1 MPSPFLSHSHGC
13 QGWRGEMSERIRAFD
28 WSTTELGPLE
38 GWSHSLCNAVQ
49 FLLGSPVPLV
59 MLWGRPGYMIYN
71 DAYSVFAGG
80 RHPYLL
86 GSPVELGWPE
96 VAEFNRNVMDTCL
109 AGGTLS
115 YRDKE
120 LVLLRH
126 GKPEEVWMDLYYS
139 PVPGDDGAPAGVM
152 AIVVETT
159 ERMVSERR
167 RQEAESAYREANERL
182 HLALSSGA
190 VSGLFVW
197 DLETN
202 LLSGDA
208 RFARTFLL
216 PVEQVEQGLPN
227 DRAMQMIHPED
238 LDHLNRQVEQTIA
251 LRVPFKAEYRIRQP
265 DGSYLWV
272 LASGR
277 CEFGEQGQPLR
288 FPGVLI
294 DIHERKIAE
303 DELLQ
308 LTHQLEQRV
317 EAEVQARSEV
327 EERLRQ
333 SQKLEAIGGL
343 TGGVAHDFNN
353 MLQVIA
359 GNLHLLARLEP
370 SNERAQRYVQV
381 ALCAVDRGAKL
392 SSQLLSFARRQQLQ
406 PTQCDPL
413 RIYQGLG
420 ELFQRALG
428 ETIHLDVQL
437 PRDSWPIYVDRNQ
450 LENALLNLA
459 INARDAMQ
467 GEGTIRIT
475 GENVTL
481 DEAFC
486 AGKQI
491 EPGDYVCLSVCDNGI
506 GMTQEVLEHAFE
518 PFFTTKPEGHST
530 GLGLSMVFGF
540 VKQSGGH
547 TEIIS
552 EHGVGSTVQ
561 MYFPRSARNVPDEEP
576 QASDECSACGGET
589 ILVVEDDAGVRA
601 TAVELLQQLGYRVL
615 TAANG
620 ELAQQ
625 LLDEG
630 TRVDLIFT
638 DVVMPGRIK
647 SSDLADW
654 ARRQT
659 PPVPLLFTSGFTRDV
674 ISRNQQLSADT
685 HLLSKPYT
693 PQALESMLRS
703 VLAGRG
709 AG

>member
-1 MPSPFLSHSHGC
+1 MTFLSQSHEC

-28 WSTTELGPLE
+28 WSATELGPLH
-38 GWSHSLCNAVQ
+38 GWSQSLRNAVQ
-49 FLLGSPVPLV
+49 LILGSPVPLV
-59 MLWGRPGYMIYN
+59 VLWGRPGYMIYN

-86 GSPVELGWPE
+86 GTPVELGWPE
-96 VAEFNRNVMDTCL
+96 VAEFNRNVVDTCL

-115 YRDKE
+115 YRNKE

-126 GKPEEVWMDLYYS
+126 GKPEDVWMDLNYS

-159 ERMVSERR
+159 AQMVSERR
-167 RQEAESAYREANERL
+167 RQQAEAAYREANERL
-182 HLALSSGA
+182 HLALNSGA
-190 VSGLFVW
+190 VLGLFVW
-197 DLETN
+197 DIEAN

-208 RFARTFLL
+208 RFARTFFL
-216 PVEQVEQGLPN
+216 PVEQAANGLPN
-227 DRAMQMIHPED
+227 EMATQMIHPDD
-238 LDHLNRQVEQTIA
+238 LEQLNRSAEATITFG
-251 LRVPFKAEYRIRQP
+251 VPFKSEYRIRQP

-277 CEFGEQGQPLR
+277 CEFDEQGKPLR

-303 DELLQ
+303 EKLLQ
-308 LTHQLEQRV
+308 LTRHLEQRV
-317 EAEVQARSEV
+317 AAEMQARSAA
-327 EERLRQ
+327 EEQLRQ

-359 GNLHLLARLEP
+359 GNLHLLARLEQG
-370 SNERAQRYVQV
+370 NERAQRYVQT
-381 ALCAVDRGAKL
+381 ALGAVDRGAKL

-406 PTQCDPL
+406 PTLCDPL

-437 PRDSWPIYVDRNQ
+437 PQDSWPIHVDRNQ

-467 GEGTIRIT
+467 GEGTIRI
-475 GENVTL
+475 GGDNVQL

-491 EPGDYVCLSVCDNGI
+491 APGDYVCLSVCDNGI
-506 GMTQEVLEHAFE
+506 GMTPEVLEHAFE
-518 PFFTTKPEGHST
+518 PFFTTKPEGHGT

-547 TEIIS
+547 TEIVS

-561 MYFPRSARNVPDEEP
+561 MYFPRSGHAVADEEAEMSAEHS
-576 QASDECSACGGET
+576 QAGGET

-620 ELAQQ
+620 DLARQM
-625 LLDEG
+625 LDDG
-630 TRVDLIFT
+630 ARIDLIFS
-638 DVVMPGRIK
+638 DVVMPGRTK
-647 SSDLADW
+647 SSDLATW
-654 ARRQT
+654 ARQQT
-659 PPVPLLFTSGFTRDV
+659 PAIPLLFTSGFTRDI
-674 ISRNQQLSADT
+674 ISRDQQLSADT

-693 PQALESMLRS
+693 PQALESMLRA
-703 VLAGRG
+703 VLAGAA